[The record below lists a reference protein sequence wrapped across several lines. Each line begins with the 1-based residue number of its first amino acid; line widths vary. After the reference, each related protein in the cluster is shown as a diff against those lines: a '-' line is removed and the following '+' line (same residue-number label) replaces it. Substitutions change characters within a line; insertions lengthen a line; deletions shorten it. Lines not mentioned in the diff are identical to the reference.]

1 MAGRAGPEGEGWGQ
15 AAPRLGLGGR
25 RGRLLWSEEASG
37 APAIASPEL
46 PVLERATLPSA
57 WLLHLAAPSP
67 SLGSNGGA

>member
-1 MAGRAGPEGEGWGQ
+1 MGAGRAT
-15 AAPRLGLGGR
+15 ARIRRR

-57 WLLHLAAPSP
+57 WLRET
-67 SLGSNGGA
+67 